1 MGIPLL
7 GVLPVSEG
15 LLSSLRVVQQ
25 HAERVIF
32 WTAEQEDV
40 GNYRGDLPDS
50 YTAHLSVWWMRCGSP
65 YRLRRRATQVIRGV
79 AECFARS

>member
-40 GNYRGDLPDS
+40 GNYRATCRTL
-50 YTAHLSVWWMRCGSP
+50 TQRNFRCGGCVAA
-65 YRLRRRATQVIRGV
+65 LRIAYDAGPRK
-79 AECFARS
+79 